1 MYVLQFD
8 GGSSSNPGP
17 SGFGALLINPE
28 GIIIEEYSGGSHY
41 LTNNEAEYNG
51 LVLGLEHVISKYKN
65 TIEELCIQGDSSLVI
80 NQMSGKWKVSAP
92 NLKPYH
98 QNAIDLSKQIKKIT
112 YQYIPRKQ
120 NTRADSLTW
129 IKRPN

>member
-1 MYVLQFD
+1 MYILQFD

-28 GIIIEEYSGGSHY
+28 GIIIEEYSGGSTY

-51 LVLGLEHVISKYKN
+51 LVLGLENVIFKYKD
-65 TIEELCIQGDSSLVI
+65 IIDVLCIQGDSSLVI

-92 NLKPYH
+92 NLKSYY

-112 YQYIPRKQ
+112 YQYIR
-120 NTRADSLTW
+120 
-129 IKRPN
+129 